1 MEEEKGC
8 KGCMDVTAQPLKGEE
23 MPLQRSPCDDFT
35 STVTPLDPDTPPLSN
50 PKPQPSLP
58 AAAGSHWPAECRC
71 GGGEEGLDRE
81 KESEGKEGEER
92 GGEQREGGHAKGQL
106 LVRGFYWECRR
117 EGAGVGV
124 CVKDH
129 RLRF

>member
-8 KGCMDVTAQPLKGEE
+8 KGCMDVTAQPLKGEA
-23 MPLQRSPCDDFT
+23 MPPQWSPCDDFT
-35 STVTPLDPDTPPLSN
+35 STMTPLDPDTPLCPTQN
-50 PKPQPSLP
+50 PQPLLSLQLLVP
-58 AAAGSHWPAECRC
+58 IGPPRAAVAVGK
-71 GGGEEGLDRE
+71 
-81 KESEGKEGEER
+81 KEWTEGKRAKEKKGE
-92 GGEQREGGHAKGQL
+92 GEQREGGHAKGQL